1 MKLVSNMLSFAV
13 LGALGEERLP
23 ATRTL
28 DLGSGRARLRYKHE
42 AGSPRPEVLLPRARA
57 ETQQAGWAST
67 RSLACVQVS
76 VVPRSVLLF

>member
-28 DLGSGRARLRYKHE
+28 DLGSGRARPRYKHE
-42 AGSPRPEVLLPRARA
+42 APPPSPSLPY
-57 ETQQAGWAST
+57 
-67 RSLACVQVS
+67 
-76 VVPRSVLLF
+76 

>member
-28 DLGSGRARLRYKHE
+28 DLGSGRARPRYKHE
-42 AGSPRPEVLLPRARA
+42 APPPPPPSRTNWTRLVPPLVLSGHDSSLP
-57 ETQQAGWAST
+57 SY
-67 RSLACVQVS
+67 
-76 VVPRSVLLF
+76 